1 MLYKSLT
8 LRGIIEKLNLM
19 KKIISL
25 LIVICIVFVGCTGKK
40 KEQPKSQAEINKEII
55 AKTFEIVANGD
66 YDGMDAYISKHYI
79 RHCQATPD
87 LVITSLEAFK
97 EFIRVDR
104 MAIPDQKLNVK
115 MLIAEGDLVAFW
127 ATYTGTQT
135 GQMGPFPPTGKKA
148 ELDFSGVHRLEDG
161 KVVETWVTW
170 DNITVLGQLGH
181 FPPQN
186 LE

>member
-1 MLYKSLT
+1 MRNS
-8 LRGIIEKLNLM
+8 INLLM
-19 KKIISL
+19 A
-25 LIVICIVFVGCTGKK
+25 ICIVFLGCTQKGAH
-40 KEQPKSQAEINKEII
+40 QSKSKAEKNKEIV
-55 AKTFEIVANGD
+55 AKTFDIVANGD

-104 MAIPDQKLNVK
+104 IAIPDQKLNVK

-135 GQMGPFPPTGKKA
+135 GQMGPFPATGKKA
-148 ELDFSGVHRLEDG
+148 KLDFSGVHRLEDG

-170 DNITVLGQLGH
+170 DNLTILSQLGH
-181 FPPQN
+181 FPPQK
-186 LE
+186 LD